1 MEWDGWDVGVGRVG
15 RDGSGVAA
23 SSCEVSWSLSS
34 HQVILFLTAAGSLLL
49 AFNSFLPGF
58 LGQNSV
64 GFTTVADS
72 GNLESIKEEAFR
84 VSLPTILLTSVPS
97 RDCLNL
103 FFGPDSSSV
112 LGLFGKP
119 VC

>member
-1 MEWDGWDVGVGRVG
+1 MAGMLAWEEWEEMVLESQHLLVRCLGPFQ
-15 RDGSGVAA
+15 AT
-23 SSCEVSWSLSS
+23 
-34 HQVILFLTAAGSLLL
+34 ILFLTAAGSLLQ

-64 GFTTVADS
+64 GFTTVGDS
-72 GNLESIKEEAFR
+72 GKLESIKEGAFR